1 MKRIVA
7 LVLVTIMSMS
17 VLVGCGQKNAAEP
30 SQTPS
35 QAPAEKPALTMDLT
49 QIIDKIYENKKVEL
63 NLATMPVDLT
73 DIDAVTSYTGLTDTS
88 KIKEVVASEP
98 MMGSQAYSLVLVRT
112 NDSADAEA
120 VADAMKAGINPR
132 KWICVEADDLKVAT
146 YGDVVMLIMV
156 STQLADTVTADE
168 IVDAFQTVAGGTL
181 DTVK

>member
-7 LVLVTIMSMS
+7 LVLVTIMSAS
-17 VLVGCGQKNAAEP
+17 LFVGCGQKNAAEP

-35 QAPAEKPALTMDLT
+35 AKPALTMDLT
-49 QIIDKIYENKKVEL
+49 QIMDKIYENKKVEL
-63 NLATMPVDLT
+63 NLATIPVDLT
-73 DIDAVTSYTGLTDTS
+73 DVDAVTAYTGLKDAS
-88 KIKEVVASEP
+88 KIKEVVVSEP

-120 VADAMKAGINPR
+120 VADEMKTGIDPR

-168 IVDAFQTVAGGTL
+168 IVNAFQTVAGGTL
-181 DTVK
+181 DSVK